1 MKTVFLGSL
10 LSLSSLISA
19 GVFRNP
25 YYPLVKEQ
33 ASSVVKAL
41 SSQEI
46 EGLLPYLCSQSPES
60 APDERLEAVVSKI
73 SLSFW
78 DDFAF
83 LFQQNCDEYEKGG
96 TKLTNEEENL
106 NGAIAMGYVM
116 VALYRLV
123 YEEAS
128 KRSLSIITKI
138 NNPTTLERA
147 FQDGLDELAADR

>member
-25 YYPLVKEQ
+25 YYPLIKEQ
-33 ASSVVKAL
+33 AASSVKAL

-46 EGLLPYLCSQSPES
+46 EGLLPYFCSQGPES
-60 APDERLEAVVSKI
+60 VADEHLEAVVSKL

-78 DDFAF
+78 DDFVF

-96 TKLTNEEENL
+96 TKLTNEEENF
-106 NGAIAMGYVM
+106 NGGIA
-116 VALYRLV
+116 
-123 YEEAS
+123 
-128 KRSLSIITKI
+128 
-138 NNPTTLERA
+138 
-147 FQDGLDELAADR
+147 